1 MKNIVIATTLA
12 LSSMVSSAQ
21 KLAEAKKNDL
31 EVQQYQAM
39 VAKNINT
46 IV

>member
-1 MKNIVIATTLA
+1 MKNIVIATSLA
-12 LSSMVSSAQ
+12 LSSIVSLAQ
-21 KLAEAKKNDL
+21 KLDEAKKNDL
-31 EVQQYQAM
+31 EVQQYQAR